1 MPRGLVPDVT
11 GPDPAPGAL
20 SRRRVLTGLA
30 LAPVVL
36 VALPGCSAMADD
48 GPDPLVALADAAR
61 ADAALAAAVVAA
73 EPGLAER
80 VDPLRD
86 ARTAHAAALDAEVA
100 RQAGDPAPA
109 SAPAPAPAGPP
120 VPADAGLPAL
130 RSAVEASA
138 AAAAG
143 AALDLPVER
152 AGLVASVSACCA
164 TYAAVLG

>member
-11 GPDPAPGAL
+11 GPDPAPAAP
-20 SRRRVLTGLA
+20 SRRRVLTGLV
-30 LAPVVL
+30 LAPVAL
-36 VALPGCSAMADD
+36 AALPGCSAMADD

-100 RQAGDPAPA
+100 RLAGAPTPAPA
-109 SAPAPAPAGPP
+109 AAGPP
-120 VPADAGLPAL
+120 GSAAAELPAL
-130 RSAVEASA
+130 RAAVTASA
-138 AAAAG
+138 AAAAA